1 MRYFIIFLITFI
13 LLLLILFYNP
23 YLGVYKDYINISL
36 EDSIENYDWSFET
49 DNDNIKLVD
58 STDHS
63 WKFKI
68 NKNGITNLN
77 FIYSDS
83 NNIKYQIFYKL
94 KIKNNKIYWLEG
106 YGKGLLSYPNPY

>member
-1 MRYFIIFLITFI
+1 MRYFIIFSITFI

-94 KIKNNKIYWLEG
+94 KFKHNKIYSL
-106 YGKGLLSYPNPY
+106 KVKVKKSLLYRNL